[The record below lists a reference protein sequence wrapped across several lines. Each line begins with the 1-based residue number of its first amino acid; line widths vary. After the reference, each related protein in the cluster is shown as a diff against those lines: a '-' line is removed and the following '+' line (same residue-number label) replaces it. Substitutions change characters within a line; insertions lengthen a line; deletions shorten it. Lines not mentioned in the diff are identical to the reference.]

1 MTNLRISDA
10 AGLPDVGED
19 TVWRWADAD
28 RRPLVQGE
36 SPRQAVESSVPA
48 QVCKE
53 HTASAHRLPTA
64 DTAVADGSARNRS
77 PGIMTCVV
85 HDGVPAQLEMRTGT
99 HRIVS
104 LAGRTSADELGLEP
118 GMAAITSVKSADVV
132 MELPQQRR

>member
-1 MTNLRISDA
+1 MI
-10 AGLPDVGED
+10 
-19 TVWRWADAD
+19 
-28 RRPLVQGE
+28 
-36 SPRQAVESSVPA
+36 
-48 QVCKE
+48 
-53 HTASAHRLPTA
+53 
-64 DTAVADGSARNRS
+64 
-77 PGIMTCVV
+77 CVV